1 MRVAI
6 GSDHAGFEMKEALK
20 GYLGVLQH
28 DVLDLGTHSTAPVD
42 YPDYAEAVG
51 IALRRGKAAIR
62 SKSLIETIRKIAVST
77 RLLCDNGN
85 ATIASQSG

>member
-6 GSDHAGFEMKEALK
+6 GSDHSGFEMKEALRF
-20 GYLGVLQH
+20 YLGALQH

-51 IALRRGKAAIR
+51 IALRRGKAERGIMVYG
-62 SKSLIETIRKIAVST
+62 SGQTK
-77 RLLCDNGN
+77 LC
-85 ATIASQSG
+85 

>member
-28 DVLDLGTHSTAPVD
+28 DVTGP
-42 YPDYAEAVG
+42 
-51 IALRRGKAAIR
+51 
-62 SKSLIETIRKIAVST
+62 
-77 RLLCDNGN
+77 GN
-85 ATIASQSG
+85 AQYGSG